1 MKAIKTSANMKTL
14 VSIIL
19 FGMFTLFCSNGI
31 FSQAIPMKV
40 IIIVMYESGEITGDN
55 AGEAQLWYERDSLF
69 SEMEIAGAYSPLYY
83 NQKGEGL
90 IITGV
95 GVANASSTVMALGM
109 NRNLDLSKTYFII
122 AGIAGTSPN
131 VCTIGSAVWSD
142 WIVDAG
148 MCHYINPQ
156 ELPKDWKFS
165 RFRLRCNE
173 PWCEEGATIG
183 TEVFRLDSI
192 LVRKAYHLT
201 KKVRLADSQEAKEI
215 RKYFPKNSIA
225 RKKPIVTIGDNL
237 AGSTFLFGKM
247 TSEWSDWWV
256 KKWTQGK
263 GTYYTTNM
271 EDNGS
276 LTALKRLSD
285 SKIISYDRI
294 LVLRTA
300 SNFDQQLPGKN
311 AVESMNDSWVGPI
324 AIENA
329 YRVCSIVVHD
339 IINNWSQWNDKSSE

>member
-1 MKAIKTSANMKTL
+1 MKGIKTSTNTIKLNT
-14 VSIIL
+14 III
-19 FGMFTLFCSNGI
+19 FGMFTLLCSNGI
-31 FSQAIPMKV
+31 FSQTIPMKAIV
-40 IIIVMYESGEITGDN
+40 IVMYESGNITGDK
-55 AGEAQLWYERDSLF
+55 AGEAQLWYERDSLIH
-69 SEMEIAGAYSPLYY
+69 EMDIAGAYSPLYY

-131 VCTIGSAVWSD
+131 VCTIGSAVWAE

-156 ELPKDWKFS
+156 ELPKEWKFS
-165 RFRLRCNE
+165 RFRLRCSE
-173 PWCEEGATIG
+173 PWCEEGANIG
-183 TEVFRLDSI
+183 TEVFRLDSA
-192 LVRKAYHLT
+192 LVQKAYYLT
-201 KKVRLADSQEAKEI
+201 KNVTLFDSREAKKI
-215 RKYFPKNSIA
+215 RKNFPKNSIA
-225 RKKPIVTIGDNL
+225 RQDPIVTIGDNL
-237 AGSTFLFGKM
+237 AGSTFLFGKI

-256 KKWTQGK
+256 KKWTKGK

-276 LTALKRLSD
+276 LTAFKRLSD
-285 SKIISYDRI
+285 SKIICYNRI

-300 SNFDQQLPGKN
+300 SNFDQQLPGKD
-311 AVESMNDSWVGPI
+311 ALESLNDSWVGQI

-329 YRVCSIVVHD
+329 YRVGSIVVHD
-339 IINNWSQWNDKSSE
+339 IINNWSRWNDKSSE